1 MSPIDIDIHVID
13 MDCADVDLKQLATFL
28 SDEETARCARLRYDR
43 DRYRYVVRRGQ
54 LREALSGYLGCS
66 PSRVPLGY
74 HALGKPLVD
83 GTDLRFNVSHSRNI
97 ALFAI
102 ARGLELG
109 CDIEMLDSSFA
120 YDKIPERFFSAY
132 EVGAWRDLDPTAR
145 LEGFFNCWTRKEA
158 YLKARG
164 FGLSVS
170 LDSFDVSLAPGVPAA
185 LLRGCDGWS
194 VQSFSP
200 AAGFQAAVVAEATD
214 WRLNFQSNDGQSG
227 QITGNG

>member
-1 MSPIDIDIHVID
+1 MNEPS
-13 MDCADVDLKQLATFL
+13 L
-28 SDEETARCARLRYDR
+28 SAAYTIFDHAETPEKPQTLDRWQALTKYDPEI
-43 DRYRYVVRRGQ
+43 Q
-54 LREALSGYLGCS
+54 
-66 PSRVPLGY
+66 
-74 HALGKPLVD
+74 
-83 GTDLRFNVSHSRNI
+83 
-97 ALFAI
+97 
-102 ARGLELG
+102 
-109 CDIEMLDSSFA
+109 
-120 YDKIPERFFSAY
+120 PERFFSAY
-132 EVGAWRDLDPTAR
+132 EVGAWRDLDPTTR

-200 AAGFQAAVVAEATD
+200 AAGFEAAVVAEATD